1 MKMRETQ
8 IFVTWPGS
16 QAIKTVQYPDYPDL
30 TSKTIDQIQPIL
42 MGVNRASLVA
52 KFGGLKQFKTGG
64 F

>member
-1 MKMRETQ
+1 MRETQ

-52 KFGGLKQFKTGG
+52 KFGGLK
-64 F
+64 